1 LKPVLSIIVISQFFC
16 TSLWLAGNGVMNDL
30 LRTFNLDILALGHLT
45 SAVQFGFILG
55 TLIFAFLSLADRFPP
70 SRVFF
75 ICAVLGAVFNLGV
88 ILENNNLNS
97 LLLWRFLTGFSLA
110 GIYPV
115 GMKIAADHYREGLGK
130 SLGYLVGALVIGTAF
145 PHLLK
150 TLTGS
155 EGIPWRMVIITTS
168 VLATLGGILI
178 LFFVPPGP
186 YRKARIT
193 HDHFAFLKVFRNG
206 KFRSAAFGY
215 FGHMWELYTFWAFVP
230 VILGAY
236 TLAHPEVSFNIPLLS
251 FFIIGIGGLSCVA
264 GGYISMGRGTKKTA
278 ATALSLSGICCL
290 ISPLIFFQNSAILLI
305 GFLLFWGAMVVADSP
320 LFSTLVANHA
330 EGESRGTAL
339 TIVNSIGFAITI
351 VSIQLGTYLITFINP
366 LYIFPI
372 LALGPLFGLWN
383 LFRSSKI

>member
-1 LKPVLSIIVISQFFC
+1 M
-16 TSLWLAGNGVMNDL
+16 GDL
-30 LRTFNLDILALGHLT
+30 LSTFDLEIVALGYLT

-55 TLIFAFLSLADRFPP
+55 TLLFAFLSIADRFPP

-75 ICAVLGAVFNLGV
+75 ICAILGALCNLGV

-130 SLGYLVGALVIGTAF
+130 SLGFLVGALVIGTAF
-145 PHLLK
+145 PHLLNTLSGAEGLPWK
-150 TLTGS
+150 T
-155 EGIPWRMVIITTS
+155 VIISTS
-168 VLATLGGILI
+168 ILAILGGVLI

-186 YRKARIT
+186 YRTPAIFI
-193 HDHFAFLKVFRNG
+193 DHLAFLKVFRNE

-230 VILGAY
+230 VLLTSYILFHE
-236 TLAHPEVSFNIPLLS
+236 TILNVSLLS
-251 FFIIGIGGLSCVA
+251 FFIIAIGGLACVA
-264 GGYISMGRGTKKTA
+264 GGYISLNRGTKKTA
-278 ATALSLSGICCL
+278 TTALALSGICCL
-290 ISPLIFFQNSAILLI
+290 ISPLLFFQDSEFLLVI
-305 GFLLFWGAMVVADSP
+305 FLLFWGAMVVADSP
-320 LFSTLVANHA
+320 LFSTLVANNA
-330 EGESRGTAL
+330 EGASRGTAL

-351 VSIQLGTYLITFINP
+351 VSLQLVTYLITITDP

-372 LALGPLFGLWN
+372 LALGPAVGLWKV
-383 LFRSSKI
+383 FK